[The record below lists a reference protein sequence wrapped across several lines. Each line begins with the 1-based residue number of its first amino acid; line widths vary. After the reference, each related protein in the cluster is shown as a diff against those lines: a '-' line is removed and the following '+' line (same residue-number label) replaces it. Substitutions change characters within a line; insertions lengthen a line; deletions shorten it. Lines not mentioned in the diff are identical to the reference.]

1 MNSVPIKLVRSCV
14 MGGILSVISFTSG
27 TQTGCVSTESAYSL
41 GGATIGGLAGALASV
56 RNPQI
61 APFAVAGGAAA
72 GGLISGMVMKSVKS
86 GRYAAFQEGYHQGAS
101 DTAKRQYWILQNLQK
116 EKNNIRQMKDY
127 NIINLAHGG
136 Q

>member
-1 MNSVPIKLVRSCV
+1 
-14 MGGILSVISFTSG
+14 MGGMLAIITFVSG

-41 GGATIGGLAGALASV
+41 GGATIGGLAGALASA
-56 RNPQI
+56 RNPRI

-72 GGLISGMVMKSVKS
+72 GGLISGMMIKSVKS
-86 GRYAAFQEGYHQGAS
+86 GRYAVFQEGYQQGAS

-116 EKNNIRQMKDY
+116 ERNNIRQMKDY
-127 NIINLAHGG
+127 NIINLAHGW